1 MVDLSGFKDKFKGK
15 AKELG
20 GRIKGAYDKSKAK
33 KIYLNDKIMV
43 IIGISLAGFVF
54 IWSFIMGGG
63 SGVLLAVINGLMVV
77 SAIVWKFP
85 FSIKTKLIGTLLL
98 FLPLIVY
105 SIYYSMTVGGALFG
119 NLIDQ
124 AQHALTSSTSNG
136 PSVIDM
142 ILNPKLAIQAGM
154 KPPSQKEVSES
165 SNPSL
170 SFEVSGES
178 IPSSGCY
185 DSTNFQ
191 IISRVKNVGTK
202 YIKDLL
208 LTVKKS
214 DDNPSACNSM
224 SFSGDHEWRITS
236 LPVSVTSTHSVLVN
250 PIPVPALDNAGD
262 NIASSHSCFVTINA
276 ETGYHGFTR
285 LPLEFIEDV
294 YARSLY
300 ERGLLKQS
308 VVKSVTSVG
317 PVDLS
322 IGGLNQP
329 IYNAGDNDITL
340 PLITSF
346 SNNGEGFVKS
356 YESVFLLIP
365 TTLLI
370 NGNCAGNGDS
380 WVCTNSTTN
389 SGGKLLINCGS
400 LSGSNAVGLCNKL
413 NTFITDGK
421 IGDYVQFDYDN
432 VIDLLNKSYSIC
444 FYKNDIS
451 VDNVNTGICTLSVN
465 VNNILSDLRRSTLI
479 IRGDVLYVYDE
490 TNEVSFSVKDCD
502 VT

>member
-1 MVDLSGFKDKFKGK
+1 MVDLIGFKGRAKKFGGK
-15 AKELG
+15 V
-20 GRIKGAYDKSKAK
+20 RNAYQKSKS
-33 KIYLNDKIMV
+33 YVNEKIMS
-43 IIGISLAGFVF
+43 IIGIGLAVFVF
-54 IWSFIMGGG
+54 IWSWVMSG
-63 SGVLLAVINGLMVV
+63 SDNGIWLAIINGLMVV
-77 SAIVWKFP
+77 SAIIWKFP
-85 FSIKTKLIGTLLL
+85 FSVKTKFIGTLLL
-98 FLPLIVY
+98 FSPLIGY

-124 AQHALTSSTSNG
+124 AQHALTSSTSNS

-191 IISRVKNVGTK
+191 VIARVKNVGTN

-208 LTVKKS
+208 LTVRKS

-224 SFSGDHEWRITS
+224 SFSGDHEWKITS

-250 PIPVPALDNAGD
+250 PIPVPSLDNAGD

-285 LPLEFIEDV
+285 LPLEFIESV

-322 IGGLNQP
+322 IGGLSQP
-329 IYNAGDNDITL
+329 IYNAGENDLTL

-365 TTLLI
+365 TTLLSD
-370 NGNCAGNGDS
+370 GDCAGDGDS
-380 WVCTNSTTN
+380 WECINSVN
-389 SGGKLLINCGS
+389 SDGTINCGS
-400 LSGSNAVGLCNKL
+400 LSSGWLNSNNAVDLCNNL
-413 NTFITDGK
+413 NTFIRNGG
-421 IGDYVQFDYDN
+421 IGGYAQFDYDN
-432 VIDLLNKSYSIC
+432 VADLLNNGYSIC

-451 VDNVNTGICTLSVN
+451 VDDVNTGICTLSVD
-465 VNNILSDLRRSTLI
+465 VNHILSGLRRSTLI
-479 IRGDVLYVYDE
+479 IRGDILYVYDE
-490 TNEVSFSVKDCD
+490 TDEVSFSVKDCD